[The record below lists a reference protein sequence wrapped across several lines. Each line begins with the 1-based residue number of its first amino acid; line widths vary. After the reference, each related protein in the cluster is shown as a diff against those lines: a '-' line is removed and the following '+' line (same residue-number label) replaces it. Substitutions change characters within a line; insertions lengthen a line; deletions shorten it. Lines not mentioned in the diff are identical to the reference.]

1 MGEVGGLGVG
11 YTNTISILSGKG
23 RYEMQFIDRESAGQA
38 LAHSL
43 KRYKTDK
50 TVVVALPRG
59 GVVLGYE
66 IAKSLDVPLGLVL
79 ARNIGHPANSDY
91 TIAAVAEGEPTVY
104 SGTDVMPVD
113 DLWLTVAVAR
123 ARHLIAHQRRLYF
136 TQSYDRPG
144 ISGSLAIL
152 VNDGMATGLTMQAAT
167 RAISRMHP
175 AHIVVAVPVASKESI
190 ELMDPL
196 VDDIV
201 VVDKPLNFLGLVR
214 SHYLRFPRIND
225 MTVRQLL
232 ERSSTYGYNVR
243 ATINP

>member
-1 MGEVGGLGVG
+1 
-11 YTNTISILSGKG
+11 
-23 RYEMQFIDRESAGQA
+23 MQFIDRESAGQA

-43 KRYKTDK
+43 KQYVTDK

-59 GVVLGYE
+59 GVILGYE
-66 IAKSLDVPLGLVL
+66 IARSLDVPLGIVL
-79 ARNIGHPANSDY
+79 TRNIGHPANADY

-104 SGTDVMPVD
+104 SGGEVMPVD

-123 ARHLIAHQRRLYF
+123 ARHLLTHQRRLYF
-136 TQSYDRPG
+136 TQAYARPE

-167 RAISRMHP
+167 RAIRRMRP
-175 AHIVVAVPVASKESI
+175 AHVVVAVPVASKESI
-190 ELMDPL
+190 ELMEPL

-201 VVDKPLNFLGLVR
+201 VVDTPHNFLGLVR

-225 MTVRQLL
+225 LTVRQLL
-232 ERSSTYGYNVR
+232 ERSSTYGNSVR
-243 ATINP
+243 ATIHS